1 MTNEQLQ
8 IIKGELTAD
17 PLQRGYA
24 AMSDEDAAAS
34 LMRQDRTVDRE
45 QLSSGVLVSCLDKAE
60 FTALSNADKAYLN
73 LFITA
78 SDVPMTADVRQALRS
93 MFPAGSKTRQNINQ
107 STRRIG
113 SRAEELGLA
122 SVTTSGIADAKRL

>member
-1 MTNEQLQ
+1 MNDEQLA
-8 IIKGELTAD
+8 ILKEELTAD

-24 AMSDEDAAAS
+24 AMGDDDAALS
-34 LMRQDRTVDRE
+34 INRSDRTIDRE

-78 SDVPMTADVRQALRS
+78 SDVPMTKDVRQALRG
-93 MFPAGSKTRQNINQ
+93 MFPADSKTRQNINQ

-113 SRAEELGLA
+113 SRAEELGL
-122 SVTTSGIADAKRL
+122 SGVTPSTIADAKRL